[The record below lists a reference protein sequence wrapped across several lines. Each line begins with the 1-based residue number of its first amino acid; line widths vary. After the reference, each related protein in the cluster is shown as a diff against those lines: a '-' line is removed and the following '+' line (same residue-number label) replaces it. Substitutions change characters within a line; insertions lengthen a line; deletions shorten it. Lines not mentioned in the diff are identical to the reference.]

1 MYLVEDG
8 DATKAEFARLLHF
21 LVSLYI
27 RYTTIGAFDNSRL
40 ETELYRNAKSLGE
53 TLAVNDV
60 LISLRKFAEERGL
73 SDEWFVKEFSVASA
87 ANDTIGK
94 AILRAIE
101 TSSYTS
107 SEKTLPITRSLH
119 LEHIYP
125 KKPKPEDRLVDHD
138 DYLYRFGN
146 LTLMDGG
153 LNSSA
158 SNLGFV
164 EKLPR
169 YSKSQIGM
177 TTGLLKYDGWGK
189 EQIIAR
195 QHQLAE
201 VAKQIWS
208 LDP

>member
-8 DATKAEFARLLHF
+8 EATKLDFSGLLHF

-27 RYTTIGAFDNSRL
+27 RYNTIGAFDNSRL
-40 ETELYRNAKSLGE
+40 ETELYKNAKALGD
-53 TLAVNDV
+53 TSDVKGV
-60 LISLRKFAEERGL
+60 LISLRQFAEERGL

-101 TSSYTS
+101 TSSYTP

-138 DYLYRFGN
+138 DYVYRFGN

-158 SNLGFV
+158 SNLRFA
-164 EKLPR
+164 EKRPR
-169 YSKSQIGM
+169 YAKSQITM
-177 TTGLLKYDGWGK
+177 TQELSKLENWGK
-189 EQIIAR
+189 EQIAAR
-195 QHQLAE
+195 QLRLAE
-201 VAKQIWS
+201 AAKQIWS